1 MPNPFDKKGENE
13 DYVINH
19 NSVRQY
25 FNDIN
30 KIPLLNPKEER
41 QLEIRLKKHDPE
53 ARLMLIKSNLRLV
66 VNVAKRYKNCG
77 LTLLD
82 LIEEGN
88 LGLIKACEKFKL
100 NKGCKFST
108 YATLWIKQSIIRAIE
123 NHGRTIR
130 IPVYMIKRINLFFKT
145 VKELEQE
152 LHRNPTAE
160 EISFKMKMTL
170 DNVKKIMDVN
180 FSTQNPTSIESYIG
194 KEKYVKFIEFI
205 SDEHSIYK
213 NTIAVLEQ
221 HQEIQ
226 NLLDLLSIREKEVL
240 ILRFGLN
247 GEEPLTLEDIGLHFK
262 LTRERIRQIEDKA
275 LKKLRSLVF
284 SKEAEF
290 LMKDMAVKLI
300 NEKSNC

>member
-1 MPNPFDKKGENE
+1 MANFSRKESSE
-13 DYVINH
+13 DFGINH

-30 KIPLLNPKEER
+30 KIPLLDPKEER
-41 QLEIRLKKHDPE
+41 ELEINLKKGDQE
-53 ARLMLIKSNLRLV
+53 ARLKLIKSNLRLV
-66 VNVAKRYKNCG
+66 VSIAKRYKNCG
-77 LTLLD
+77 LPLLD

-123 NHGRTIR
+123 NCGRTIR

-145 VKELEQE
+145 VRELEQE

-160 EISFKMKMTL
+160 EISRKMKLKL

-194 KEKYVKFIEFI
+194 KEKYIRFIEFI
-205 SDEHSIYK
+205 SNEHSIYK

-221 HQEIQ
+221 HQEIS
-226 NLLDLLSIREKEVL
+226 NLLDLLSSKEKDIL

-247 GEEPLTLEDIGLHFK
+247 GEEPLTLEGIGLRFN

-275 LKKLRSLVF
+275 VKKLRNLVF
-284 SKEAEF
+284 TKEAEF
-290 LMKDMAVKLI
+290 LLKDTASKIL
-300 NEKSNC
+300 NEK